1 MRHCTS
7 WACRSVNSYSCGTR
21 WRILHFLLPFS
32 PQITIGS
39 YTWRVRPDGSPN
51 PRADVA
57 LWLSVR
63 NTGVT
68 PGEITDF
75 IAILSLPK
83 GDWLLT
89 PMFYVDSEAYLRTI
103 SRPQDSPDLPATEP
117 FAPLFIPGRGQV
129 SKAILFKPFEGK
141 ANRQWME
148 PGVHKITFY
157 AQLHGGSIMKAG
169 ERKIVFEPDVIQN

>member
-1 MRHCTS
+1 
-7 WACRSVNSYSCGTR
+7 
-21 WRILHFLLPFS
+21 
-32 PQITIGS
+32 
-39 YTWRVRPDGSPN
+39 
-51 PRADVA
+51 
-57 LWLSVR
+57 
-63 NTGVT
+63 VT